1 MDTPSTVMLQVRK
14 YLLLLDPRKAHIKFW
29 RPQILLLVH
38 NPRTAPAL
46 IDFVNA
52 MKKGGLYVLGHVT
65 QGELAHS
72 TDDPVTQVLSESH
85 RFFNCLSAYF

>member
-1 MDTPSTVMLQVRK
+1 M
-14 YLLLLDPRKAHIKFW
+14 LLLDPRKDHVKFW

-38 NPRTAPAL
+38 NPRSACAL

-65 QGELAHS
+65 KGELLNN
-72 TDDPVTQVLSESH
+72 DEDPVAKVL
-85 RFFNCLSAYF
+85 YF